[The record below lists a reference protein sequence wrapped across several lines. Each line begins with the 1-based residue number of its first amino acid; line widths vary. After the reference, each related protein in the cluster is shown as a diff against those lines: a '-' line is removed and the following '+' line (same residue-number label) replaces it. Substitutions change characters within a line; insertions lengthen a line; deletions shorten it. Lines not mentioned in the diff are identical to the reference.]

1 MLSRFLRIPTTEK
14 TSHSCD
20 DAAKQFKF
28 IRDIEYI
35 VNFFKCVKS
44 LSLAFSSFVKTVIFW
59 DVESKDK
66 IRLEFQVLYTYMLG
80 AILNYELITNKYRE

>member
-1 MLSRFLRIPTTEK
+1 MCEVSLSRFHL
-14 TSHSCD
+14 
-20 DAAKQFKF
+20 
-28 IRDIEYI
+28 
-35 VNFFKCVKS
+35 
-44 LSLAFSSFVKTVIFW
+44 LLTVILW